1 VHPACGATPALGCL
15 CGVPSRREIHLGS
28 SDGREVQGVADQ
40 MTSTSR
46 LSRAT
51 RTGLSSVRTTTG
63 GSVLTSP
70 ARLCF
75 VVEEKYENDV
85 MPGAVIDVLRSWGH
99 QVDVLRPNGMVA
111 DLWDLLPTGAATYD
125 AFVLKTVSGG
135 PGQSLLDAA
144 GAAGLTTV
152 NDYRA
157 IRLARDK
164 AVAAVR
170 ARAAGIPFPKTYFAS
185 RTALLEQIPADAYPL
200 VIKPN
205 NGSSCEQI
213 FRVDDPAQ
221 LAGLDIDDSGAL
233 LAQPYLPNPGYDV
246 KLYNT
251 GDEVF
256 ATVKRSPLHPGAR
269 VVEEQ
274 IPVTPELRSL
284 SLAVGRAFGLD
295 IYGIDVIE
303 TPDGWVVLDV
313 NDFPSFGMVPE
324 AAARLARTVLRVTRR
339 GATSTSTSTAT
350 STSSSPSFRFT
361 FAPALEA
368 TA

>member
-1 VHPACGATPALGCL
+1 
-15 CGVPSRREIHLGS
+15 
-28 SDGREVQGVADQ
+28 
-40 MTSTSR
+40 MTRSTHHG
-46 LSRAT
+46 T
-51 RTGLSSVRTTTG
+51 TTTGLSSVRSTAAGT
-63 GSVLTSP
+63 VLTSP

-75 VVEEKYENDV
+75 IVEERYEHDV
-85 MPGAVIDVLRSWGH
+85 MPGAVVDVLRSWGH
-99 QVDVLRPNGMVA
+99 LVDVLRPNA
-111 DLWDLLPTGAATYD
+111 TATDLWDLLPTDAAAYD

-144 GAAGLTTV
+144 GAVGITTV
-152 NDYRA
+152 NDHRA

-170 ARAAGIPFPKTYFAS
+170 ARAAGIPFPRTWFAS
-185 RTALLEQIPADAYPL
+185 RTTLLDQVPATAYPL

-205 NGSSCEQI
+205 NGSSCERI
-213 FRVDDPAQ
+213 FRVESPTE
-221 LAGLDIDDSGAL
+221 LAELDMDDSGCL

-256 ATVKRSPLHPGAR
+256 ASVKSSPLHPGAE

-274 IPVTPELRSL
+274 IEVTAELREL
-284 SLAVGRAFGLD
+284 ALAVGRAFGLD
-295 IYGIDVIE
+295 IYGVDVLE

-324 AAARLARTVLRVTRR
+324 AASRLARTVLRLTRR
-339 GATSTSTSTAT
+339 ATAGAPTTL
-350 STSSSPSFRFT
+350 RYT
-361 FAPALEA
+361 FDPALEA
-368 TA
+368 SA